1 MNKGSPAAQPSCG
14 RFEFVEALKP
24 GGMARVFR
32 VKDRSTQLTLALK
45 MPLSPSADGQADLA
59 FNREREALEELRHLN
74 IVRLVDSGRTDEGE
88 PFLAL
93 EWLPTCLSEKLT
105 EGRRWTWEEFYAD
118 IGAPLVS
125 ALAAAH
131 KRRIAHRDIKPDNLR
146 FDEFGTLKVTDF
158 GIAKARGGVGIG
170 ETFKHAGSPPY
181 TPPEADDGVNSFA
194 RDSYSWAAV
203 ALTCLT
209 GATLANYDDIRHG
222 LAALCARTSPLVIL
236 QRCLSLSPLERP
248 ANATDLQAQLDA
260 FHREFT
266 DGRPLQITVQ
276 INPRDLGELVQML
289 GDRRPEEALIL
300 LKRDLNGSLHASIVN
315 EEDRTVRLL
324 GATLDVTCKAL
335 DDSELFRIQ
344 SVRLLEPERA
354 EKERRVACELRTVT
368 VDILAPLAPTRQA
381 ANQRAFWLRLQ
392 TEEGHRIRERDRI
405 ARERWFDCWA
415 AVLREKERI
424 QKSRRLRINFTN
436 MRSQGNNA
444 VAHCEGELN
453 ADALPESLVFKLP
466 TGRLLFF
473 EVLRV
478 FGEEVTL
485 RPVNLKEDP
494 LPKGPGVLESNYH
507 AESQPVSRQRTA
519 LENVR
524 RDRAASP
531 DLKTLLCDPASARE
545 PDQGGLPPGS
555 AKGLNDEKRAL
566 LERALGV
573 NGILM
578 VEGPP
583 GTGKTTFIAEL
594 IELYLDIFPA
604 ARILLS
610 SQTHTALDHVI
621 VKLLEKG
628 MEQVMVRI
636 HGERLEKIDE
646 RALALTLDIKTRA
659 WIERVEER
667 AREHLRAQAK
677 QMGLDAEEVE
687 VVVLGEQRHILL
699 AELREQQARLETLA
713 GGMAEKSDGEVE
725 EDAEVTKT
733 STLLDE
739 HAQVAEQVKL
749 LVRRLKKVDEKLYAC
764 GEYGKA
770 VASQSDTIS
779 KEWMEALSKPDAP
792 GADVLKRQVELQLE
806 WFSRLGASKNF
817 YGAVLG
823 EARVVAGTCVGLG
836 NIPAVGEQVFDL
848 CIVDEVSK
856 ATPTE
861 TLIPMSRS
869 KRWVLVGDPKQLP
882 PYSELERNKV
892 LEQRFPIEEAEATLL
907 DVLTPQLPA
916 SCKAQLTEQRRM
928 VGGIGRLIS
937 DVFYDGKLV
946 TIRKAAERNPVA
958 SKLHPHEVEWHTT
971 AALKQ
976 RRDQEMPG
984 RTFRN
989 STEATIV
996 HRILERLN
1004 DANRGRTLLSV
1015 AVIAGY
1021 SAQVNELDQRLRGT
1035 AKPLQNLQIDINT
1048 VHAFQGK
1055 DADIC
1060 IYSVTRSNN
1069 RGRLGFQREAPLLN
1083 VALSRGRDALIIVG
1097 DDDFC
1102 RSISTENPF
1111 RPVLAHIDNN
1121 PADCAI
1127 ISHDRL

>member
-1 MNKGSPAAQPSCG
+1 MEKDSQEALIFCG
-14 RFEFVEALKP
+14 RYEVVEALKP

-45 MPLSPSADGQADLA
+45 LPLAPSTDAQANLA
-59 FNREREALEELRHLN
+59 FNREREALEELRHPNVVQL
-74 IVRLVDSGRTDEGE
+74 IDSGRTDEGE
-88 PFLAL
+88 LFLAL
-93 EWLPTCLSEKLT
+93 EWLPTCLSEKLA

-131 KRRIAHRDIKPDNLR
+131 KRHVAHRDIKPDNLR
-146 FDEFGTLKVTDF
+146 FDEIGTLKVTDF
-158 GIAKARGGVGIG
+158 GIAKARAGVSIG

-181 TPPEADDGVNSFA
+181 TPPEADDGANSFA

-209 GATLANYDDIRHG
+209 GATFANYDEIKHS
-222 LAALCARTSPLVIL
+222 LAALSARTSPLGIL

-248 ANATDLQAQLDA
+248 ANATDLKVQLDA

-276 INPRDLGELVQML
+276 ISTRDLGELAQKL

-300 LKRDLNGSLHASIVN
+300 LQRDLNGSLHAYIVN

-324 GATLDVTCKAL
+324 GGTLDVTCKAL

-354 EKERRVACELRTVT
+354 EKERRLACELRTVT
-368 VDILAPLAPTRQA
+368 VDVLAPLAPTRQA

-392 TEEGHRIRERDRI
+392 TEEGHRSRERDRV

-415 AVLREKERI
+415 AVLREKDRI
-424 QKSRRLRINFTN
+424 QKNRRLRINFTS

-453 ADALPESLVFKLP
+453 PDALPESLVFKLP
-466 TGRLLFF
+466 TGRPLFF
-473 EVLRV
+473 SVHRV
-478 FGEEVTL
+478 FGDEITL
-485 RPVNLKEDP
+485 RPVNLNDDA

-531 DLKTLLCDPASARE
+531 DLKALLCHPASARE
-545 PDQGGLPPGS
+545 PEQGGVPPDF
-555 AKGLNDEKRAL
+555 AKDLNVEKRTL
-566 LERALGV
+566 LERAVGV

-594 IELYLDIFPA
+594 IGLYLHVFPD

-628 MEQVMVRI
+628 MAQDLVRI

-646 RALALTLDIKTRA
+646 RARPLTLDIKTRA

-667 AREHLRAQAK
+667 AREYLRAQAK
-677 QMGLDAEEVE
+677 QVGLDAEEVE

-699 AELREQQARLETLA
+699 AELREQQARLAKVT
-713 GGMAEKSDGEVE
+713 GSVAEKSAGEG
-725 EDAEVTKT
+725 EDAEVEAVTKT

-739 HAQVAEQVKL
+739 QAQVTEHVKIL
-749 LVRRLKKVDEKLYAC
+749 QRRLKKVEEKLNARGAY
-764 GEYGKA
+764 GEA
-770 VASQSDTIS
+770 VASQSDEIS
-779 KEWMEALSKPDAP
+779 KEWMAALSKPDVP
-792 GADVLKRQVELQLE
+792 GADVLKRHVELQLE
-806 WFSRLGASKNF
+806 WFTRLGASKNF
-817 YGAVLG
+817 HGAVLG

-836 NIPAVGEQVFDL
+836 NVQAIGEQVFEL

-882 PYSELERNKV
+882 PYSELDRNKV
-892 LEQRFPIEEAEATLL
+892 LDQRFPIEEAEATLL
-907 DVLTPQLPA
+907 DVLTPLLPE

-937 DVFYDGKLV
+937 DVFYDGKLI
-946 TIRKAAERNPVA
+946 TMRKAADRNPVA
-958 SKLHPHEVEWHTT
+958 AKLHPHEVEWHTT

-984 RTFRN
+984 RTYRN
-989 STEATIV
+989 ATEATIV
-996 HRILERLN
+996 HQILERLN
-1004 DANRGRTLLSV
+1004 DANRGRAPLSV

-1021 SAQVNELDQRLRGT
+1021 SAQVNELDQRLRGA

-1060 IYSVTRSNN
+1060 IYSVTRSNDQ
-1069 RGRLGFQREAPLLN
+1069 GRLGFQRETPLLN

-1097 DDDFC
+1097 DDVFC
-1102 RSISTENPF
+1102 RTVNAENPF

-1121 PADCAI
+1121 PAECAI
-1127 ISHDRL
+1127 VSHD